1 MDKLVNKILKILKD
15 HVNENNRE
23 IQYNQEEINRM
34 LNDTSYANRHKELDY
49 KYALNK
55 ELLDENDDFINMQ
68 LRISEFMEKYSHLFT
83 DDEAINNATVE
94 SEENEP
100 MPYFNKTITGQMNFG
115 PTHPQFNN
123 PRFFSELLMH
133 YQAMENYE
141 MCDYLLKIKERDRTV

>member
-23 IQYNQEEINRM
+23 IEYNQDEINRM
-34 LNDTSYANRHKELDY
+34 LNDVTNDQRQKELDY

-83 DDEAINNATVE
+83 DDESVE
-94 SEENEP
+94 IKPKFAEENEL
-100 MPYFNKTITGQMNFG
+100 MPYFNKTVTGQLVFG

-123 PRFFSELLMH
+123 PRFFNELLKH
-133 YQAMENYE
+133 YQEMENYE
-141 MCDYLLKIKERDRTV
+141 MCDYLLKIKEKGRTV

>member
-83 DDEAINNATVE
+83 DEDHVDNATIE

-100 MPYFNKTITGQMNFG
+100 MPYFNKTITGQMIFG

-133 YQAMENYE
+133 YQEMENYE

>member
-34 LNDTSYANRHKELDY
+34 LNDSSYTDRHKELDY

-83 DDEAINNATVE
+83 DNEAIDAPTSE
-94 SEENEP
+94 PEENEP
-100 MPYFNKTITGQMNFG
+100 MPYFNKTVTGQMTFG
-115 PTHPQFNN
+115 PHHPQYNN
-123 PRFFSELLMH
+123 PRFFSELLKH
-133 YQAMENYE
+133 YQEMENYE